1 MIRNQNDRRRARTPR
16 LSYANV
22 VASLALMVA
31 LGGTATAAITLPKD
45 SVGPTQIQTDAVR
58 SPEIEADAIRSPEI
72 AVDAVRS
79 SEIQA
84 DAVRSSDILN
94 DTILLADIAPDA
106 RAALDE
112 PRVRVAEES
121 DKPVPA
127 CDDLGGSFDDCPN
140 ITSISLPAGR
150 WLVHA
155 KFSLIGSFGIS
166 GSRCALV
173 HSDTTTMDVAGG
185 LGFGAGLGSFDS
197 EQVSLSDVLTTAPNV
212 DSTVVAVRC
221 SEHSFAD
228 LEAKDVA
235 LTAVEVKPVTA
246 E

>member
-1 MIRNQNDRRRARTPR
+1 MIRNQNIGQRGTRR

-31 LGGTATAAITLPKD
+31 LGGTATAAITLPNN
-45 SVGPTQIQTDAVR
+45 SVGSAQIQTDAVR
-58 SPEIEADAIRSPEI
+58 SPEIEANAVRSPEI
-72 AVDAVRS
+72 EADAVRS

-84 DAVRSSDILN
+84 DAVRSAEILN
-94 DTILLADIAPDA
+94 DSILLADIAPDA

-112 PRVRVAEES
+112 PRVRVSEVS
-121 DKPVPA
+121 NKPLPA
-127 CDDLGGSFDDCPN
+127 CDDDDNSFDDCPN
-140 ITSISLPAGR
+140 ITSLILPAGR

-155 KFSLIGSFGIS
+155 KFSLVGSFGIS

-173 HSDTTTMDVAGG
+173 QSDTTTIDLASN

-197 EQVSLSDVLTTAPNV
+197 EQVSLTDVLTTAPSV

-221 SEHSFAD
+221 AEKFFAD
-228 LEAKDVA
+228 LEASDVV